1 MMTRNEEE
9 MTNLMESILDK
20 KEEMQV
26 LEEDLESMKDTLL
39 NLMRDNHRVEFNTLT
54 ANAKIISFG
63 RESLKRE
70 EVLMTIDDF
79 NKGRKDKVNI
89 NDLIKVSPVCF
100 VLVRAK
106 E

>member
-1 MMTRNEEE
+1 MANVLQE
-9 MTNLMESILDK
+9 MNDLMESILDK

-26 LEEDLESMKDTLL
+26 LESELESLKDNLLTL
-39 NLMRDNHRVEFNTLT
+39 MQDNHKSEFETIFGK
-54 ANAKIISFG
+54 AKMISFG
-63 RESLKRE
+63 RESLIKE

-79 NKGRKDKVNI
+79 NKGRKDKVNV
-89 NDLIKVSPVCF
+89 NDLIKISPVCF

>member
-1 MMTRNEEE
+1 MTR
-9 MTNLMESILDK
+9 

-39 NLMRDNHRVEFNTLT
+39 NLMRDNHRVEINSLT

-79 NKGRKDKVNI
+79 NKGRLKEKVNI
-89 NDLIKVSPVCF
+89 NDLIKTSPVCF
-100 VLVRAK
+100 VLVKAK